1 MSYIVIP
8 KDSLKEIV
16 LAIDKTLLTKKR
28 LLTEDFLKEIIV
40 LGFIYSKEKF
50 IKEGLEKG
58 YEKEIGEDIEYAI
71 ETLGFVI
78 TINFTPEAIPDLLVN
93 LKKNRNSE
101 FINVTPEW
109 INKVLI
115 LYEDVYKNYQLCLI
129 ADKFSK

>member
-1 MSYIVIP
+1 MAYIDIP

-28 LLTEDFLKEIIV
+28 LLTEDFLREIIV

-58 YEKEIGEDIEYAI
+58 YEKEIGEDKEFAI
-71 ETLGFVI
+71 ETLGFTVE
-78 TINFTPEAIPDLLVN
+78 INFTPEAIPDLLVN
-93 LKKNRNSE
+93 LKKEKTSE

-109 INKVLI
+109 INKVFL
-115 LYEDVYKNYQLCLI
+115 LYDEVFINYLLCLI
-129 ADKFSK
+129 ADKFSD